1 MSVKP
6 IPEGYSQVSP
16 YLLTEKA
23 DEVYEF
29 ILKTFEGV
37 DRGVMRMPDG
47 TLAHGEI
54 KIGDTVIMVSSCTDQ
69 YPALRSMVH
78 VYVENSDETV
88 ARALA
93 SGGVEVRPVELQFYG
108 DRAGEV
114 KDPGGNS
121 WWIAT
126 RVENVSDEEQERRMK
141 EMRG

>member
-6 IPEGYSQVSP
+6 IPQGYSHVSP
-16 YLLTEKA
+16 YLLTDKA

-29 ILKTFEGV
+29 ILKTFNAV

-54 KIGDTVIMVSSCTDQ
+54 KIGDTVIMVSSSTDQ
-69 YPALRSMVH
+69 YPALKSMVH
-78 VYVENSDETV
+78 VYVENSGETV

-141 EMRG
+141 EARG